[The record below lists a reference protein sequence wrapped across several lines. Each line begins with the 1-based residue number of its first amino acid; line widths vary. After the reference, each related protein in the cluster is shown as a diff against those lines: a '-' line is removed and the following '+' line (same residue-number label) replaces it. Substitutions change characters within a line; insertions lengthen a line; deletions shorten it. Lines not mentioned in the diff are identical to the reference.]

1 MRNTTRVRGIRGKDS
16 LCAALAIIMRGENVK
31 NCALLRWAKPAL
43 ARSRTTEKLSLE
55 SWLSAELE
63 TKPSPFDLF
72 RANSSEFNRGASR
85 ICRTNKLIKLQ
96 FIDHAKFD
104 AHRFESTAIGNPK
117 KNYRDYS
124 TINRRHLFHIIH
136 DPPCGEAGG
145 SRATPTHR
153 SINIATKEAFI
164 RSFEF
169 RTQ

>member
-117 KNYRDYS
+117 KKLSRLLNNQS
-124 TINRRHLFHIIH
+124 TSFISYHSRSSMWRSRRQPRHTNSQIN
-136 DPPCGEAGG
+136 
-145 SRATPTHR
+145 
-153 SINIATKEAFI
+153 
-164 RSFEF
+164 
-169 RTQ
+169 